1 MTRADQWRAEDD
13 TLKPFPHSYPVVAS
27 VTSDASPLVQADGL
41 PDLHSTSPREF
52 DGPGDQWSPESLLV
66 GAAASCFLLTFKV
79 VARIAKLE
87 WQRLECSVD
96 GTLDRVD
103 GVTQFTHMRLHAKL
117 TVPTL
122 DKRDAYQHAL
132 EKAERNCLVG
142 NSLRCPRELTVDI
155 VAA

>member
-1 MTRADQWRAEDD
+1 
-13 TLKPFPHSYPVVAS
+13 VAS
-27 VTSDASPLVQADGL
+27 VTADASPLVRAEGL
-41 PDLHSTSPREF
+41 PDLHSASPREF

-79 VARIAKLE
+79 VARIARLE
-87 WQRLECSVD
+87 WQRLDCSAD

-117 TVPTL
+117 TVADL
-122 DKRDAYQHAL
+122 GRREAYQQAL
-132 EKAERNCLVG
+132 EKAERNCLVS
-142 NSLRCPRELTVDI
+142 NSLRCTRELTVDI